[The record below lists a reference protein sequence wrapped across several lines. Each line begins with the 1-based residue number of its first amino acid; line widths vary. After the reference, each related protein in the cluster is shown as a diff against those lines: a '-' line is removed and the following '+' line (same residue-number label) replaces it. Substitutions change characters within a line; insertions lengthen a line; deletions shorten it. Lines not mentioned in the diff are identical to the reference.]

1 MSKTDSGLKNEV
13 SRRKALTILGLAATV
28 GYAAPTVLSLDKA
41 EADDRSRSRSRSRST
56 NDVKPPVRNRS
67 GRSRSRSRSRSR

>member
-41 EADDRSRSRSRSRST
+41 EADDRSRSRSRST